1 MVMREILEKIEAGN
15 PINLII
21 SDLIKAHRPRAL
33 IMQELYEEYKGEVP
47 IKSRV
52 IDDATKCNNK
62 LANDYRGD
70 IIDTITGYL
79 FGLPI
84 SYTVDTKRFMQGETV
99 SPRHLMTS
107 EAVEAFKLR
116 NNIED
121 ADGETGKM
129 MSICGYGARLMYINT
144 DGLESL
150 LNVDPWEAIFIYDGT
165 TSQLQYALR
174 YYKVYV
180 INENKVIERY
190 KVEWYD
196 NKYREVYLQVSAD
209 RYELVQEETKPHLFD
224 YVPLIE
230 FPNNQERMGDF
241 EKVAPLIDAYD
252 KTMSD
257 AQNEIEE
264 FRMAYLVF
272 KGLVPDAAIIK
283 AARQSGAFG
292 LPDSDM
298 DITFLTKQVSDV
310 LIENHKKTLNENIYK
325 FSKTVDMSAEN
336 FSGAAMSGEA
346 RKWKLLGLE
355 NKAITKER
363 KFTGALINQFKVLVS
378 AWRKKGVDIEPRDI
392 YWEFRRNLPVELSM
406 EAKTTSDLMGKI
418 SEETRLSL
426 LSFIDD
432 PKWEIEK
439 MAAEQA
445 MRLQAFTDVAG
456 AGEDDDGEGEG
467 NENNPQ
473 PNE

>member
-1 MVMREILEKIEAGN
+1 
-15 PINLII
+15 
-21 SDLIKAHRPRAL
+21 
-33 IMQELYEEYKGEVP
+33 
-47 IKSRV
+47 
-52 IDDATKCNNK
+52 
-62 LANDYRGD
+62 
-70 IIDTITGYL
+70 
-79 FGLPI
+79 
-84 SYTVDTKRFMQGETV
+84 
-99 SPRHLMTS
+99 
-107 EAVEAFKLR
+107 VEDFKLR

-121 ADGETGKM
+121 VDGETGKM

-144 DGLESL
+144 DGQESV
-150 LNVDPWEAIFIYDGT
+150 LNVDPWECIFIYDGT

-174 YYKVYV
+174 YYPIYKVV
-180 INENKVIERY
+180 EGNTIEKY

-196 NKYREVYLQVSAD
+196 NEYREVYLQQSAD
-209 RYELVQEETKPHLFD
+209 RYEIVQEETKPHLFD

-230 FPNNQERMGDF
+230 FPNNQERIGDF

-264 FRMAYLVF
+264 FRMAYLIF
-272 KGLVPDAAIIK
+272 KGLVPDAKMIRD
-283 AARQSGAFG
+283 ARQSGAFG
-292 LPDSDM
+292 LPDIDM
-298 DITFLTKQVSDV
+298 DMSFLTKNISDV
-310 LIENHKKTLNENIYK
+310 LIENHKKTLNDNIYK

-378 AWRKKGVDIEPRDI
+378 AWRKKGIDIEPTDV
-392 YWEFRRNLPVELSM
+392 YWEFKRNLPVELSM
-406 EAKTTSDLMGKI
+406 EAKTTSELMGKV

-445 MRLQAFTDVAG
+445 MRLQAFEDVAG
-456 AGEDDDGEGEG
+456 AGEE
-467 NENNPQ
+467 
-473 PNE
+473 